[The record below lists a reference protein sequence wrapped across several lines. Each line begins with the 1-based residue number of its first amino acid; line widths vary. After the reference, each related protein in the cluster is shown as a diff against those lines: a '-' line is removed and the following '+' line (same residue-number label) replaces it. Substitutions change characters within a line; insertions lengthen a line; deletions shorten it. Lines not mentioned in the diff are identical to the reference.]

1 MAEQNQSN
9 QGGAGNPGGGA
20 GAGGGTADLQGR
32 FDSTKTH
39 ARQAAE
45 DLKTA
50 ATEIA
55 GEYRGKA
62 EQAWQDAQTRARTL
76 QEDGEQ
82 YVRENPT
89 KAVFTA
95 LGIGFILGM
104 MFRR

>member
-1 MAEQNQSN
+1 MAENNPMNQ
-9 QGGAGNPGGGA
+9 
-20 GAGGGTADLQGR
+20 GAGGIGDGGNIGNA
-32 FDSTKTH
+32 TKTDRLESSKSH

-50 ATEIA
+50 ATEAA
-55 GEYRGKA
+55 GEYRGRA
-62 EQAWQDAQTRARTL
+62 EQAWQDATTRARTL

-95 LGIGFILGM
+95 LGIGFVLGLV
-104 MFRR
+104 FRR

>member
-9 QGGAGNPGGGA
+9 QGGGA
-20 GAGGGTADLQGR
+20 GSADPQSVLE
-32 FDSTKTH
+32 SSKTH

-45 DLKTA
+45 DLRTA
-50 ATEIA
+50 ATQMA

-62 EQAWQDAQTRARTL
+62 EQAWEDASGRVRTF

-82 YVRENPT
+82 YVRDNPT

-95 LGIGFILGM
+95 LGIGFVLGIV
-104 MFRR
+104 FRR